1 MKLWLRLANAEAQ
14 ELMMAL
20 AMEWSSPNAVL
31 GPTMGDVGMCRCVFA
46 MELYASMSPA
56 CLSDS
61 ACS

>member
-1 MKLWLRLANAEAQ
+1 
-14 ELMMAL
+14 
-20 AMEWSSPNAVL
+20 MEWSSPNAVL

>member
-1 MKLWLRLANAEAQ
+1 
-14 ELMMAL
+14 
-20 AMEWSSPNAVL
+20 VL